1 MNEFVTDTM
10 ALVLC
15 LEQRKSGTQ
24 AKSLF
29 DSAQR
34 GETVIHVPSLVF
46 AEILYLFDKGRIKTS
61 LKQLENYLAQYP
73 NVREC
78 PMSFAM
84 IQAAANID
92 DIREL
97 HDRLIAGTA
106 VYLGVSLI
114 TNDPVIIASR
124 FVKTV
129 W

>member
-10 ALVLC
+10 ALVLR
-15 LEQRKSGTQ
+15 LERRKSGPQ

-29 DSAQR
+29 DAAQR
-34 GETVIHVPSLVF
+34 GETVIQVPSLVC
-46 AEILYLFDKGRIKTS
+46 AEILYLFEKGRIKTS
-61 LKQLENYLAQYP
+61 LDQLENYLAQSP
-73 NVREC
+73 NIKEC

-106 VYLGVSLI
+106 VYLGVPLI

>member
-10 ALVLC
+10 ALVLR
-15 LEQRKSGTQ
+15 LERRKSGPQ
-24 AKSLF
+24 AKLLF
-29 DSAQR
+29 EAAQR
-34 GETVIHVPSLVF
+34 GETVIQVPSLVF

-61 LKQLENYLAQYP
+61 LDQLENYLVAYP
-73 NVREC
+73 NIRDC

-84 IQAAANID
+84 IQAASKID

-106 VYLGVSLI
+106 VSLGVPLI